1 MKLFISTGNSRMEKR
16 WNGREMELGDFIGR
30 ISSTIRTSE
39 TVEQYRKL
47 SKAKQDD
54 IKDVGG
60 FVLGKLKGGR
70 RKKDC
75 VVFRCALTLDMDYAT
90 ADIPE
95 QIELFFD
102 FRCLIYST
110 HKHTPENP
118 RLRLIIP
125 LSRTVTPDEYT
136 AVARKVAEDIGMELF
151 DDTTYEPS
159 RLMYWPSTSADGEFV
174 FRDIE
179 GEILNPDEVLARYK
193 DWRDSSEW
201 PVSSRQQ
208 AVVQREVKKQADPL
222 EKDGVI
228 GAFCRTYSIEDA
240 VTNFLPEVYQ
250 PSAMPGRFDY
260 IPADSQAGVVVY
272 EGKFAYSHHAT
283 DPACGKL
290 MNAFDM
296 VRIHKFGEMDSRS
309 SEDTDPAK
317 LLSFKAMSEFAV
329 NDEKVKMTIGGE
341 RREKAEKEFSKEDG
355 DWLKQLEYEPR
366 STVLKNSLKNLL
378 LILNHDEKLKEI
390 VFNQLSDGME
400 IRGKV
405 PWEHPSRFWRD
416 ADDAQLISYIDLTYG
431 TFSARNYD
439 IAVAKVADDR
449 SYHPIREFLST
460 LPEWDQVA
468 RVDTLLVDY
477 LGASDNAYVRA
488 VTRKTLCGA
497 IARVMQPGCKFDTM
511 LVLNGPQ
518 GKGKSTL
525 ISRLCGEWFND
536 SLLLNDTKDKTAA
549 EKLQG
554 YWILEIGE
562 LAGLKKTEIE
572 TLRGFL
578 SRQNDI
584 YRASFGRRAT
594 PHPRQ
599 CIFIGTTNAESGYLR
614 DTAGNRR
621 FWPVKTPGDG
631 KHASWELTQEDVRQI
646 WAEALLYYK
655 AGEPLHLDNELA
667 GMALKE
673 QQIAMEVDER
683 EGMVRDY
690 LDMLLPENWDRME
703 LYDRRNY
710 ICGSEFGGSR
720 EPGVRRR
727 ERVCNM
733 EIWCECFGKER
744 GNLKRQDANEISA
757 IMANIEGWKKMDG
770 KVRFSIYGVVRGYCR
785 ERVFSAKDG
794 NAPED

>member
-1 MKLFISTGNSRMEKR
+1 MRIQIATGNSRMEKR
-16 WNGREMELGDFIGR
+16 WNNVEMELDEFIER
-30 ISSTIRTSE
+30 ISHTIRTAE
-39 TVEQYRKL
+39 TVEQYMKMT
-47 SKAKQDD
+47 KAKQDA

-60 FVLGKLKGGR
+60 YVAGRLKGGR
-70 RKKDC
+70 RKKDS
-75 VVFRCALTLDMDYAT
+75 VEYRTMIVEDMDHAVPGV
-90 ADIPE
+90 IE
-95 QIELFFD
+95 QIEMLQD
-102 FRCLIYST
+102 YRCLIYST

-118 RLRLIIP
+118 RLRLVII
-125 LSRTVTPDEYT
+125 LSRPVSPDEYV
-136 AVARKVAEDIGMELF
+136 AVARKVAEDIGIEMF

-159 RLMYWPSTSADGEFV
+159 RLMYWPSTSADGEFI

-179 GEILNPDEVLARYK
+179 GEPLNPDDVLSRYK

-208 AVVQREVKKQADPL
+208 NIVQREMRKQADPL
-222 EKDGVI
+222 TKDGVI
-228 GAFCRTYSIEDA
+228 GAFCRTYTIEEA
-240 VTNFLPEVYQ
+240 IANFLSDVYQ
-250 PSAMPGRFDY
+250 PSAMPGRYDY
-260 IPADSQAGVVVY
+260 IPADSQAGVVIY

-296 VRIHKFGEMDSRS
+296 VRIHRYGDLDEKVAEGTEAS
-309 SEDTDPAK
+309 K
-317 LLSFKAMSEFAV
+317 LPSFSAMSEFAV
-329 NDEKVKMTIGGE
+329 NDENVKMTIAGE
-341 RREKAEKEFSKEDG
+341 RMEKAEKEFSGENEDWQKE
-355 DWLKQLEYEPR
+355 LEYEKR
-366 STVLKNSLKNLL
+366 STVVKNTLRNLL
-378 LILNHDEKLKEI
+378 LILNNDEKLKGI

-400 IRGKV
+400 IKGAV
-405 PWEHPSRFWRD
+405 PWEHPGRFWRD

-431 TFSARNYD
+431 TFSMRNYN
-439 IAVAKVADDR
+439 IAVTKAADDR
-449 SYHPIREFLST
+449 SYHPVREFLDA
-460 LPEWDQVA
+460 LPEWDKVP
-468 RVDTLLVDY
+468 RVDTLLIDY

-497 IARVMQPGCKFDTM
+497 IARVMNPGCKFDTM

-525 ISRLCGEWFND
+525 ISKLCGEWFND

-599 CIFIGTTNAESGYLR
+599 CVFIGTTNAENGYLR

-621 FWPVKTPGDG
+621 FWPVKTPGDAAR
-631 KHASWELTQEDVRQI
+631 ASWEMTEEEIRQI
-646 WAEALLYYK
+646 WAEALVRYK
-655 AGEPLHLDNELA
+655 EGEPLHLDNELA

-690 LDMLLPENWDRME
+690 LEMPLPERWDKMDIF
-703 LYDRRNY
+703 DRRNY
-710 ICGSEFGGSR
+710 ICGSEFGGER
-720 EPGVRRR
+720 EPGVRKR

-757 IMANIEGWKKMDG
+757 IMANIEGWKKADN
-770 KVRFSIYGVVRGYCR
+770 KVRFPIYGIVRGYCR
-785 ERVFSAKDG
+785 DRETKAKNG
-794 NAPED
+794 NA